1 MRGVKRSSKSVWKR
15 LLVFVFLFSLL
26 IILGN
31 STRKVYNKNI
41 EAEKALVRMEQ
52 EIKELKD
59 RQTEL
64 KDSQERLKTQEG
76 IEYEI
81 RKKFSVAREGEH
93 VAIIVDSQSTSTE
106 SVETNSSWQKIKSFF
121 SNIFN

>member
-93 VAIIVDSQSTSTE
+93 VAIIVDNQSTSTE

>member
-106 SVETNSSWQKIKSFF
+106 SVETNTSWQKIKSFF

>member
-106 SVETNSSWQKIKSFF
+106 SVETNTSWHKIKSVF